1 MKKFKLLLLMA
12 FFSTFII
19 QAQNHVI
26 HGLVNTLDSIPLI
39 GVEIKI
45 KSTKQI
51 VLTDSLGRFTAV
63 CNNQD
68 KLKLK
73 ANGFYTENV
82 NISDKIKI
90 VAINMK
96 LKPGE
101 KQRDYAIGYGYVS
114 AQDKTTPGSNMD
126 IKKSDYSR
134 YNNVYEII
142 TVMGAQVQNGEIL
155 LRGNKSFQGSS
166 GALIVVDDVISDY
179 DYLRSLRPIDIKRID
194 ILQDPASSVY
204 GSRGANGVVLI
215 ETLKGK

>member
-1 MKKFKLLLLMA
+1 MA

>member
-19 QAQNHVI
+19 HAQNHVI

-134 YNNVYEII
+134 YNNVYEIL

-155 LRGNKSFQGSS
+155 LRGNKSFQSSS